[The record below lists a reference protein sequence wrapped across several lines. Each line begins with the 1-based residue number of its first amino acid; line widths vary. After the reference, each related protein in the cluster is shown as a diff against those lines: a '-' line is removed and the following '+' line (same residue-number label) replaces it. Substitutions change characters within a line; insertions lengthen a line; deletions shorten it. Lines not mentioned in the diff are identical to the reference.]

1 MATPIPIIV
10 CGATQA
16 VAVQVKSN
24 MLPEFDVVY
33 AGFDLP
39 ATLTE
44 VPQILSN
51 RTSPP
56 PSSTLHTQLGSNDFT
71 TNGFPRAV
79 VAGGGYTDE
88 AFNKLFQACVQACGG
103 GGSDEDA
110 KLLPV
115 PFFRVDNGITSRLV
129 AEGKM
134 PATGTPEYPAAI
146 AGRLKERL
154 REVGVV
160 EGEGERRNGGS
171 VFMF

>member
-44 VPQILSN
+44 VPQILSSH
-51 RTSPP
+51 TTASSSSPP
-56 PSSTLHTQLGSNDFT
+56 AAATLHTQLGSNDFT
-71 TNGFPRAV
+71 TRGFPRAV

-88 AFNKLFQACVQACGG
+88 AFNKLFQA
-103 GGSDEDA
+103 
-110 KLLPV
+110 
-115 PFFRVDNGITSRLV
+115 
-129 AEGKM
+129 
-134 PATGTPEYPAAI
+134 
-146 AGRLKERL
+146 
-154 REVGVV
+154 
-160 EGEGERRNGGS
+160 
-171 VFMF
+171 